1 MLTIQVL
8 AFISFASGLDSGMND
23 EVDLID
29 IRDIRT
35 QYFLMIHPRKGE
47 EHDQGRRAA
56 AVEYQSDD
64 ASDFA
69 G

>member
-47 EHDQGRRAA
+47 EHD
-56 AVEYQSDD
+56 
-64 ASDFA
+64 
-69 G
+69 